1 MIIEWIRLSKI
12 GFPNRTGKGFL
23 RVWGKTLLLAVLN
36 YPRKRK
42 IEFLTQPL
50 KSNVWS
56 SVNEWLQFQIRFIN
70 PKDWARSPVILAV
83 AGGYSE
89 KNNLDSLSFSKSHEE
104 TATELAQKYQS
115 NFRGF
120 RENDYKNWIL
130 KVCACLRT
138 AEKMTGMSLINSNYS
153 IAEIGPGM
161 GSMAGIAMAY
171 SSPNFYSYDTLEMQT
186 IQRYVTMSLGISES
200 RCTYFPINSEIV
212 KSHADL
218 PDRPY
223 VLFAFWSFT
232 EVNIFERG
240 YYYDLIQ
247 NSVATVI
254 ACNNFFEGVNNFE
267 FLESLAIELGKEI
280 QSTDFLTIFGNSIPK
295 FQKKHRLYTFK

>member
-1 MIIEWIRLSKI
+1 MIIEWIKLGKVT
-12 GFPNRTGKGFL
+12 FPNKTGKAFF
-23 RVWGKTLLLAVLN
+23 RVWVKSLLLGILN
-36 YPRKRK
+36 YPPKRRV
-42 IEFLTQPL
+42 EFQTKPL

-56 SVNEWLQFQIRFIN
+56 SFNKWLDFQIRFIN

-89 KNNLDSLSFSKSHEE
+89 KSNLDSLSFSKSDEE
-104 TATELAQKYQS
+104 TAMELAQKYQS

-120 RENDYKNWIL
+120 QENDYKNWIL
-130 KVCACLRT
+130 KVLANLRT
-138 AEKMTGMSLINSNYS
+138 AEKMTRMTLVNSNYS

-161 GSMAGIAMAY
+161 GSMAGIAMAH

-186 IQRYVTMSLGISES
+186 IQRYVTTSLGISES

-212 KSHADL
+212 KSQADI
-218 PDRPY
+218 PDTPY

-232 EVNIFERG
+232 EVNISERT
-240 YYYDLIQ
+240 YYHDLIEK
-247 NSVATVI
+247 SVATVI

-267 FLESLAIELGKEI
+267 FLEDLASELGKEI
-280 QSTDFLTIFGNSIPK
+280 QITDFLTIFGNSIPK
-295 FQKKHRLYTFK
+295 FQQKHRLYTLK